1 VTVAVLDASAFL
13 AMLLREPG
21 AEVVRAVLA
30 NSAISSVNLA
40 ETISYFTR
48 NGATEKDIRSAL
60 DPLPIQCVSFDHSQ
74 AYIAG
79 LMLPITRS
87 AGLSLGDRAC
97 LALAAHLGVKALTAD
112 RAWLSL
118 GKAIGVDL
126 ELIRP

>member
-1 VTVAVLDASAFL
+1 
-13 AMLLREPG
+13 MLLREPG

-30 NSAISSVNLA
+30 DSVISSVNMA

-48 NGATEKDIRSAL
+48 NGAAEKDIRSAL
-60 DPLPIQCVSFDHSQ
+60 GPLPLQCVSFDESQ

-79 LMLPITRS
+79 LMLRITRS

-112 RAWLSL
+112 RAWLPL
-118 GKAIGVDL
+118 GNALGVEL